1 MTPNTLTLRQILNT
15 LSSQVDES
23 FTEEQLLDLP
33 IKVHVSHAS
42 GVYTTTAPVRDCSIK
57 TKQQYNSNEG
67 RLVTTE
73 KWIDMNADYIL
84 QMYYNITPKV
94 CEGWSAA

>member
-42 GVYTTTAPVRDCSIK
+42 GAYAITAPVRACSIK
-57 TKQQYNSNEG
+57 TKQQYSNNTNQ
-67 RLVTTE
+67 LVTTE
-73 KWIDMNADYIL
+73 KWIDMDANYIL
-84 QMYYNITPKV
+84 
-94 CEGWSAA
+94 